1 VEDLIKQFASSVAL
15 GLEAAAVLIITIG
28 AAVALIGSLSPPYG
42 VRGPLHEKRV
52 VYLRFGMWLLLGLEF
67 ELASDI
73 IRSVIAP
80 TWMDLGKL
88 GAIALIRTFLNFFL
102 ERDLEKYDDE
112 GRIAAAGRPVEDA
125 PEPGT

>member
-15 GLEAAAVLIITIG
+15 GLEAAAVLIIAIG

-42 VRGPLHEKRV
+42 VRGPFLEKKL

-88 GAIALIRTFLNFFL
+88 GAIAFIRTFLNFFL

-112 GRIAAAGRPVEDA
+112 GRVTGAGRPVKDA
-125 PEPGT
+125 AAPGT